1 MTKKRRDMKRGP
13 YMEEEVYDKLS
24 KMADNKDM
32 TIQDALNELVD
43 KSVNSQGNIVVNPLE
58 AKMGN

>member
-1 MTKKRRDMKRGP
+1 MVRGP

-24 KMADNKDM
+24 DMADNKDM

-43 KSVNSQGNIVVNPLE
+43 KSINVQGNIVINALE
-58 AKMGN
+58 AKMDN

>member
-1 MTKKRRDMKRGP
+1 MKRGP
-13 YMEEEVYDKLS
+13 YMEEEVYEKLA